1 MGWGWRGVGGGMCR
15 GSRSAGWGVV
25 GWGGVG
31 WGLAGEGGARR
42 GKNQKKVQQKE
53 YKWNKH
59 VLKGKQML
67 NGFTSQTDILFSNKM
82 V

>member
-1 MGWGWRGVGGGMCR
+1 MYGEQECRVGVG
-15 GSRSAGWGVV
+15 
-25 GWGGVG
+25 
-31 WGLAGEGGARR
+31 RR
-42 GKNQKKVQQKE
+42 GRGKKVQEPKKVQQKE

-67 NGFTSQTDILFSNKM
+67 NGFTFQTHILFSNKM